1 MKPSLFYA
9 SLAVTGIIVALV
21 VTYAS
26 QTSMLY
32 LQADEVFARL
42 DKEAQGLTAKEHRL
56 VGQFFRIHG
65 KLKPKTTRR
74 FQGRLDYAFEI
85 MDPKSGR
92 SLPVRYQGILP
103 DTFRD
108 DAELVLE
115 GKLESLQLFQAYSVF
130 AKCPTKY
137 QDEDPKKHP
146 KDIKKG
152 VSLLR

>member
-1 MKPSLFYA
+1 MNKPLFYA
-9 SLAVTGIIVALV
+9 SLAVTAVIVTLV

-42 DKEAQGLTAKEHRL
+42 DREVKGLTPKEQKL
-56 VGQFFRIHG
+56 EGQFFRIHG
-65 KLKPKTTRR
+65 KLKPKTARR
-74 FQGRLDYAFEI
+74 FQGRLDYEFEI

-92 SLPVRYQGILP
+92 SLQVRYQGILP

-108 DAELVLE
+108 DAELVIE
-115 GKLESLQLFQAYSVF
+115 GKLETLTRFQAFSVF

-137 QDEDPKKHP
+137 KDEDPKKHP
-146 KDIKKG
+146 KSVQKS
-152 VSLLR
+152 VSLLK